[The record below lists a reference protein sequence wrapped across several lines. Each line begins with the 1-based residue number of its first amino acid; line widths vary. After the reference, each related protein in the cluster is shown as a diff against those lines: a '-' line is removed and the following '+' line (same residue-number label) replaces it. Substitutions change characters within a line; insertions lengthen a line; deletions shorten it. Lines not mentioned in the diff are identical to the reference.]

1 MLEVETV
8 LIQWSG
14 QEGERVEVAGQFS
27 SWEPLTM
34 SRPEGGSWGLR

>member
-27 SWEPLTM
+27 SWEPLTA
-34 SRPEGGSWGLR
+34 PHTCTVVCCF

>member
-27 SWEPLTM
+27 NWEPLTM
-34 SRPEGGSWGLR
+34 SRSHAEGWALR